1 MKDKKRKKEREP
13 GKIRIGRVLVWTAAI
28 VLTAA
33 AIAILLYL
41 IPKDD
46 READSLIDGTEPFV
60 FETEPF
66 TEAETEGGVV
76 PRPDIDEQLLTVR
89 DRGKKWILSIT
100 WLFIIWQIR
109 RQQRSRT
116 TTILKV

>member
-1 MKDKKRKKEREP
+1 MTADKGLFWQIKQILDKDRKDSIHGGTMKDKKRKKEREP
-13 GKIRIGRVLVWTAAI
+13 GEIRTGRVLVWTAAI

-46 READSLIDGTEPFV
+46 KEADSLIDGTEPFV

-66 TEAETEGGVV
+66 TEAETEDGVV
-76 PRPDIDEQLLTVR
+76 PRPDID
-89 DRGKKWILSIT
+89 
-100 WLFIIWQIR
+100 
-109 RQQRSRT
+109 
-116 TTILKV
+116 